1 MDLMGAEE
9 EDWWIWFRA
18 SAGDES
24 PSQSLHAL
32 HWRRLINCVHVRAW
46 SRRLRIK
53 AWMVNKK
60 DKEEDEAVAVDMDGA
75 SVQALASATHAMAW
89 GILQEN
95 APTRRKRSR
104 AKMVPRTTGSRNKS
118 ANKSRTIH
126 GVLRRQKTKAQLSK
140 C

>member
-60 DKEEDEAVAVDMDGA
+60 DKEERDKERARHEDDMRQRARAAAMRHQGA
-75 SVQALASATHAMAW
+75 LD
-89 GILQEN
+89 
-95 APTRRKRSR
+95 R
-104 AKMVPRTTGSRNKS
+104 AG
-118 ANKSRTIH
+118 A
-126 GVLRRQKTKAQLSK
+126 
-140 C
+140 